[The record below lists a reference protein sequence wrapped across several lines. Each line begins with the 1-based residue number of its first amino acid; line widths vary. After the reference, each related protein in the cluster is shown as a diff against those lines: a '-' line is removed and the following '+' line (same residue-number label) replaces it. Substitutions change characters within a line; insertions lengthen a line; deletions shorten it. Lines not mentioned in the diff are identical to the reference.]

1 MRLRYTR
8 PALADLASVLDY
20 IAVRSPNGAAR
31 VHARIQSITNLLLQ
45 FPEAGRVTEDPTI
58 RRMTT
63 TPYPYVVFY
72 EIAGEEIVVHATRHA
87 ARNPSSHPG
96 SSQSQSQ

>member
-20 IAVRSPNGAAR
+20 IAVRSPHGAAR

-45 FPEAGRVTEDPTI
+45 FPEE
-58 RRMTT
+58 
-63 TPYPYVVFY
+63 
-72 EIAGEEIVVHATRHA
+72 GE
-87 ARNPSSHPG
+87 
-96 SSQSQSQ
+96 